1 MRRLILTLAA
11 AFAIAASLEASGA
24 VAKDGRGGWEQRG
37 GGGNR
42 GQGAERGGGRWRDAA
57 APDRGRRND
66 RGRERGRD
74 DRGRDDRGGP
84 RWERPRPNADAPPRG
99 AYGVRRGGV
108 LPPQAE
114 GRRVEDPARYR
125 LRTPP
130 RGYNWVRVPGGYALV
145 DGRTGQI
152 FDMVP
157 TR

>member
-1 MRRLILTLAA
+1 MKRLILTFAA
-11 AFAIAASLEASGA
+11 MFAVAGSLPATVA
-24 VAKDGRGGWEQRG
+24 VAKDGRGSRWEQPGG

-42 GQGAERGGGRWRDAA
+42 GQGAERGGGRWQEMGG
-57 APDRGRRND
+57 PNRGGD
-66 RGRERGRD
+66 SRG
-74 DRGRDDRGGP
+74 DRGGP
-84 RWERPRPNADAPPRG
+84 RWERPRPSAEQPPRG

-114 GRRVEDPARYR
+114 GRPIEDPAAHR